1 MWAEPEVVRYIT
13 GKPSTRAE
21 TWARMA
27 RYRGFWSLLGY
38 GYWALQEKSSAR
50 FIGEVG
56 FFDVLREIEPSI
68 AGTPEV
74 GWILTPAFHAKGFAR
89 EALGAVLAWAD
100 ATLPA
105 ERTADRH
112 VRERAD
118 AVMLSRS
125 ATASLSARAS
135 RRLSERVPAGSSNK
149 TAGYVSSR
157 HATMLPPARPTSR
170 SPARARLR
178 DRARTRCGI
187 AVMPSRSGSRRVRR
201 SSPAVHSSS
210 WAGRSLPSG
219 KRDEPLSR
227 RRRLWHPP

>member
-1 MWAEPEVVRYIT
+1 MAIERDFDSGVPHLETSRLILRGHRAHDLDACAAMWAEPEVVRYIT

-105 ERTADRH
+105 ERTAALVVQQN
-112 VRERAD
+112 VRSVRLAERAGY
-118 AVMLSRS
+118 AVAQTVMFG
-125 ATASLSARAS
+125 
-135 RRLSERVPAGSSNK
+135 SE
-149 TAGYVSSR
+149 
-157 HATMLPPARPTSR
+157 PT
-170 SPARARLR
+170 LLCYR
-178 DRARTRCGI
+178 DRPR
-187 AVMPSRSGSRRVRR
+187 
-201 SSPAVHSSS
+201 
-210 WAGRSLPSG
+210 LP
-219 KRDEPLSR
+219 
-227 RRRLWHPP
+227 